1 MINDLHTLDT
11 CIMKFINSIYIY
23 MLSYKEDGLSF
34 IGISTKVRLVNG
46 DLKFEIYKNFSF

>member
-11 CIMKFINSIYIY
+11 CIMKFINYIY

-34 IGISTKVRLVNG
+34 IGISTKVQLVNG